1 MASLSDNVAKRPRC
15 QISSMST
22 LSHSMNREYMRENM
36 AKYTKIKLS
45 SNTYCN
51 NRTKW
56 QQMESKDIEF
66 NQMTKSQRNGMELH
80 RMAPNGPKRHQMT
93 LNATE

>member
-1 MASLSDNVAKRPRC
+1 MQENFSTANKVNLGCYNVASLSDNVAKRPRC

-56 QQMESKDIEF
+56 QQMESKDIE
-66 NQMTKSQRNGMELH
+66 
-80 RMAPNGPKRHQMT
+80 
-93 LNATE
+93 